1 MSIGISSSTQE
12 SNPAQAISLR
22 YAFAGFTDI
31 PRAGFRS
38 PLARLSP
45 RLSASKSWNVT
56 RLPTAFA
63 ARTMVSMLT
72 PTREKKYEGTGE
84 RSNSTKD
91 LLIHV

>member
-1 MSIGISSSTQE
+1 MRIGKSSSTQE

-22 YAFAGFTDI
+22 RALAGFTDI
-31 PRAGFRS
+31 PRAGVRP
-38 PLARLSP
+38 PLGHLSP

-56 RLPTAFA
+56 RSPTACA
-63 ARTMVSMLT
+63 ARAMVTMLT
-72 PTREKKYEGTGE
+72 PTREKTYEGTGE